1 MIKQQNKIQKFTLI
15 ETVIAVA
22 ILAISIT
29 TLLAI
34 SSSTMMQISKAERA
48 YNEQHELT
56 QAVEYYNIENF
67 TGSIT
72 NEFFDLENFNINVY
86 LKESNL
92 ELNSNQNI
100 NNLWQLR
107 TLNINIKN
115 KKSGR
120 KTSANFDL
128 IMPVKQE

>member
-115 KKSGR
+115 KKIRSQNQC
-120 KTSANFDL
+120 KF
-128 IMPVKQE
+128 